1 VIDFVAPAF
10 RRASAECKD
19 ATLTGGALQTTLIV
33 VARVIRR
40 GVFLTG
46 GKQALASE
54 EASYK
59 FATHFARARA
69 MANAFRRTRVAA
81 TVRSN
86 FGNSSSRVQAN
97 SLASL
102 PAHNVPPFA
111 SQR

>member
-1 VIDFVAPAF
+1 MDVVAPAF

-19 ATLTGGALQTTLIV
+19 ATLKGGATITLIV
-33 VARVIRR
+33 VARVFRR
-40 GVFLTG
+40 GVFLACV
-46 GKQALASE
+46 KQTLASE

-59 FATHFARARA
+59 FAGHFARARA
-69 MANAFRRTRVAA
+69 MANAFRKTRVAA